1 MNTGYNTDVRHN
13 DVVFHVQTE
22 DKGASNP
29 FIESLVYVG
38 GQVLASKRASYA
50 ELLAQGKDDKAVIAL
65 MDHQHRTMI
74 AAIRIGKF
82 DEKLLSLS
90 AGRQTGRQGT
100 VNPQTPMS
108 PMSPMSPISP
118 ISVGPMAVPA
128 DMQASPVS
136 PVSPASAASAASAA
150 VPAAP
155 RITTS
160 APLPVLPPAP
170 PVPQAMPVPPAM
182 PAPPA
187 LSAPQVAVA
196 APAAPAALAPPPAP
210 ASPPAPVV
218 ARPTGSVLA
227 AARAPERSL
236 DQVILEY
243 LTSEADQEQ
252 LLLFLEGDAQLTLGQ
267 PAAVA
272 LRASS
277 SKSGQPISG
286 AQVSVKM
293 ISTAAE
299 PRMLAAGRTDDE
311 GALALAFEIPQLTRG
326 TAALIITAV
335 SVIGRAELKQL
346 L

>member
-1 MNTGYNTDVRHN
+1 MITGYNTDVRHN

-50 ELLAQGKDDKAVIAL
+50 ELLAQGKDDKAIIAL

-74 AAIRIGKF
+74 AAIRYGKF
-82 DEKLLSLS
+82 DEKLQSLAS
-90 AGRQTGRQGT
+90 GRPSTASLH
-100 VNPQTPMS
+100 TPVV
-108 PMSPMSPISP
+108 P
-118 ISVGPMAVPA
+118 ISVGPMAVPL
-128 DMQASPVS
+128 DMQATLARPPQASP
-136 PVSPASAASAASAA
+136 
-150 VPAAP
+150 
-155 RITTS
+155 RTTSS
-160 APLPVLPPAP
+160 APLPALAP
-170 PVPQAMPVPPAM
+170 TSEAPVP
-182 PAPPA
+182 
-187 LSAPQVAVA
+187 VAVA
-196 APAAPAALAPPPAP
+196 APAVAAPPASMAPPASAMPPSSPPPPPPPARP
-210 ASPPAPVV
+210 AA
-218 ARPTGSVLA
+218 SVLA
-227 AARAPERSL
+227 ASKVDRSL

-252 LLLFLEGDAQLTLGQ
+252 LLLFLEGEAQLILGQ

-277 SKSGQPISG
+277 SKSGMPVSG

-311 GALALAFEIPQLTRG
+311 GALALAFDIPQLTRG

-335 SVIGRAELKQL
+335 ASIGRAELKQL